1 MISANLAKGIVS
13 ISGPEDII
21 LTEMTILIKVI
32 LNRLTDEV
40 SAETANLIFAN
51 LANIAATNLENF
63 DNLVDIYKDVEKLLD
78 EELKKHES

>member
-1 MISANLAKGIVS
+1 MINANLEKGIVS

-21 LTEMTILIKVI
+21 LTEMTVLIKVV

-40 SAETANLIFAN
+40 NAEQANLIFAN

-63 DNLVDIYKDVEKLLD
+63 DNLTDIYKKVEKLL
-78 EELKKHES
+78 EKELLKNES